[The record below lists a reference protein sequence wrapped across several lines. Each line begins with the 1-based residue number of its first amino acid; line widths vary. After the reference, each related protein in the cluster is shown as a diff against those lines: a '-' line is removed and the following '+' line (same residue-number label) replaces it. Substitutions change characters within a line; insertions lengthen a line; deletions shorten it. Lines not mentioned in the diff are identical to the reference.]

1 MLLDKI
7 FCSIE
12 LSCSK
17 VYNWEMSHTVQKEK
31 TREKVLLHM
40 DGDAFFVGIEIAK
53 NPKLRGLPVVTG
65 AERGIVSALS
75 YEAKALGVVRAMPIQ
90 KLKRNFP
97 DVIVLPGD
105 YASYLHYSKAMF
117 AIVRRYADEV
127 EEYSIDECFA
137 DLTGLDKPL
146 KMTYLQ
152 IAERIKKEVYEE
164 LGLSVTIGLAPN
176 KVLAKVA
183 SKWVK
188 PNGLTVITQETAK
201 EFLAPFAIEKVWGI
215 GPRTSSLLQKMGIQ
229 TAGNFA
235 GKSREWVHK
244 NLSVNY
250 EVIWK
255 ELNGFF
261 VMKLNQELKTIYASI
276 QETRTFHP
284 ATNDLVFLFS
294 QLSQHIEGVCTKAR
308 RYNLAPKKF
317 TFFLRMQNLEY
328 SACTILLPSPTN
340 APEAIISLVKSKL
353 SEVYTRGVIY
363 RATGITLQNLVSTS
377 LPQATLFESA
387 PSKSDK
393 FESIHKEIDALEKKL
408 GKHLVHLASTQQ
420 ALDQKGR
427 DGYTNDAERNL
438 LFM

>member
-1 MLLDKI
+1 MVNIL
-7 FCSIE
+7 
-12 LSCSK
+12 
-17 VYNWEMSHTVQKEK
+17 QKEK
-31 TREKVLLHM
+31 AREKVLFHM
-40 DGDAFFVGIEIAK
+40 DGDAFFVGVEVAK
-53 NPKLRGLPVVTG
+53 NPKLKGLAVVTG

-146 KMTYLQ
+146 KMSYLQ
-152 IAERIKKEVYEE
+152 IAERIKKEVNEE

-201 EFLAPFAIEKVWGI
+201 EFLRKFAIEKVWGI
-215 GPRTSSLLQKMGIQ
+215 GPRTTLTLQKMGIQ
-229 TAGNFA
+229 TAEDFA
-235 GKSREWVHK
+235 GKSHEWVHK
-244 NLSVNY
+244 NLSINY

-284 ATNDLVFLFS
+284 VTNDVVFLFS

-328 SACTILLPSPTN
+328 SVCTILLPSPTN
-340 APEAIISLVKSKL
+340 APEALIALAKSKL
-353 SEVYTRGVIY
+353 SELYKKGVNY
-363 RATGITLQNLVSTS
+363 RATGVTLQNLASTI
-377 LPQATLFESA
+377 LTQATLFEDI
-387 PSKSDK
+387 PSKSNK
-393 FESIHKEIDALEKKL
+393 FESIHKDIDALEKKL
-408 GKHLVHLASTQQ
+408 GKRLVHLASTQH
-420 ALDQKGR
+420 ALAQKGIGG
-427 DGYTNDAERNL
+427 DINDVERNL